1 MDNTVQYNQS
11 ELESIFANDFK
22 TPQFINLAT
31 IYFNENDLHRAAKVC
46 EIGLVEHPSNLDAR
60 YMLAKAYLLNNKIN
74 KAEKFLSQS
83 LNDNLISVQM
93 LILFIEI
100 RDSLN
105 RSKNE
110 TKKIV
115 DILLKNQSDNTFGNR
130 WLHYYN
136 ENGKKNIDS
145 QSKVN
150 STFKINE
157 NIISYTFYN
166 VLKKQKCYNQ
176 AELVLEMLES
186 SNKIDSKIYQKE
198 HKIISQLSNL

>member
-1 MDNTVQYNQS
+1 METTIQYNQS

-22 TPQFINLAT
+22 TPQFIDLAT
-31 IYFNENDLHRAAKVC
+31 IYFNSNDLHRATKVC
-46 EIGLVEHPSNLDAR
+46 EIGLVEYPSHLEAR
-60 YMLAKAYLLNNKIN
+60 YMLAKAYLLNNQIN
-74 KAEKFLSQS
+74 KSEKFLSQC

-115 DILLKNQSDNTFGNR
+115 DILLKNQSDNTFGNQ
-130 WLHYYN
+130 WIHNYN
-136 ENGKKNIDS
+136 ENCKKITDS

-166 VLKKQKCYNQ
+166 VLKKQKHYNQ
-176 AELVLEMLES
+176 AELVLDMLKA
-186 SNKIDSKIYQKE
+186 SNKIDSAIYKKE
-198 HKIISQLSNL
+198 HKVISQLLNS